1 MALDSSKVNVAIT
14 GVVAYAPVSTPGPTS
29 ALEELDAAFVDV
41 GYISEDGITEARE
54 RSTENIIAWQNADV
68 VRTVTTEA
76 NISVSFTMIET
87 NPNSLELFYGAP
99 VAADG
104 SIEIVPSSSGGRRS
118 IVIDYVDGDK
128 HVRMYM
134 PEAEVTEVGEQ
145 TLASG
150 EAVGY
155 EVTITGYPSTDGWA
169 AKKWFSDLDT
179 TGS

>member
-1 MALDSSKVNVAIT
+1 MDSSKVNVAIT
-14 GVVAYAPVSTPGPTS
+14 GMVAYAPVGTPAPTS
-29 ALEELDAAFVDV
+29 ASDDLDAAFVDV
-41 GYISEDGITEARE
+41 GYISEDGVTEARE

-76 NISVSFTMIET
+76 NITVSFTMIET
-87 NPNSLELFYGAP
+87 NPNSLELYYGSP
-99 VAADG
+99 VAVDG
-104 SIEIVPSSSGGRRS
+104 SVEIVPSQSGGRRS
-118 IVIDYVDGDK
+118 FVVDYADGDK
-128 HVRMYM
+128 LVRMYI
-134 PEAEVTEVGEQ
+134 PEGELTETGEQ

-155 EVTITGYPSTDGWA
+155 EVTITGYPSTDGYS